1 MTDRIT
7 TPVGVLSFPCFIH
20 EPDTQY
26 RDETNPNDRGEYKAR
41 LSLSMAEASNFMAE
55 LERLFEEFCARKE
68 IELRRKVKV
77 GDDAM
82 PWYPETDRDTGEET
96 GNIIIRAKMKAAY
109 VSKRTG
115 QVVEQAPKVF
125 DATPVPLVPIPAIG
139 AGTRAKLN
147 VTPSCW
153 YNGGKGAGLTLYLNA
168 VQVLELKEKGGGNT
182 ADAFGFDTEEGVRL
196 QNSEFDAV
204 VTDGDY

>member
-7 TPVGVLSFPCFIH
+7 TPAGVLSFPCFIH

-26 RDETNPNDRGEYKAR
+26 RDETNPNDKGDYKAR
-41 LSLSMAEASNFMAE
+41 LSLTMAEARPFMDD

-125 DATPVPLVPIPAIG
+125 DATPLPMIPVPAIG
-139 AGTRAKLN
+139 AGTKAKLN

-168 VQVLELKEKGGGNT
+168 VQVLELQEKGGGT
-182 ADAFGFDTEEGVRL
+182 DAVAFGFDAEEGVCR
-196 QNSEFDAV
+196 QESGFSPAGS
-204 VTDGDY
+204 DGDY

>member
-1 MTDRIT
+1 MTARLT
-7 TPVGVLSFPCFIH
+7 TPAGVLSFPCFID

-26 RDETNPNDRGEYKAR
+26 RDETNPNDKGEYKAR
-41 LSLSMAEASNFMAE
+41 LVLTPDQAREFQAT
-55 LERLFEEFCARKE
+55 LEQMFEEFCARKE
-68 IELRRKVKV
+68 IEMRRKVKV

-82 PWYPETDRDTGEET
+82 PWYAETDRDTGEET

-115 QVVEQAPKVF
+115 QVVEQTPKVF
-125 DATPVPLVPIPAIG
+125 DATPTPMVPIPPIG

-168 VQVLELKEKGGGNT
+168 VQVLELKEKGGGTT
-182 ADAFGFDTEEGVRL
+182 ADAFGFDTAPGFHRQE
-196 QNSEFDAV
+196 SEFEAASS
-204 VTDGDY
+204 DGDY